1 MAAAGALARNL
12 DVFLRH
18 AAAQQ
23 LLPIRLPEIEV
34 HMAVCL
40 VQQQFLRVGERRAKP
55 CRDLPTDLVTARTD
69 GGADADEYVAR
80 LRAERLRHARERLR
94 RNRLNRSL
102 PAAVR
107 YADGTAKKVKKLTT

>member
-55 CRDLPTDLVTARTD
+55 CRDLRTDLV
-69 GGADADEYVAR
+69 YR
-80 LRAERLRHARERLR
+80 LRIVVAHPGKDLRQGMPVTVRLPPRLAG
-94 RNRLNRSL
+94 S
-102 PAAVR
+102 AS
-107 YADGTAKKVKKLTT
+107 

>member
-23 LLPIRLPEIEV
+23 LLPIRLPEIEM

-40 VQQQFLRVGERRAKP
+40 VQQQFLGVGERRAKP

-107 YADGTAKKVKKLTT
+107 YADGTAKKVKK